1 MARLK
6 SGTRIYGT
14 ATIDTNL
21 VVGSVVTLSSSGI
34 QSTAQINSTSTVS
47 GTNITTGGNVTG
59 SSASCTG
66 NASTAST
73 LQTARNIGG
82 TSFNG
87 GADITPFRS
96 NTLTTV
102 DGGIIQASATTY
114 SVRSASSTPQ
124 QYANGVNWE
133 FKNAAVVGGAGNY
146 AGLLTLAPWAGTSAS
161 TGDPN
166 YQLAFSPVSANSTA
180 VPTLQIRAG
189 IDATWGSWATI
200 LNSTSSLNATNLG
213 SGTVPLARLGASGTA
228 SNTTFLRGDN
238 SWATPTATVSTLTLA
253 TSGTGLS
260 GSASYTG
267 ASPITFTVT
276 SNATNV
282 NTLSTIVARDGSGNF
297 SAGTITASLTG
308 SASNNV
314 LKAGDTMTGQLI
326 STRAN
331 STADGGGQIYLNGT
345 GGNRIDFNIDGV
357 GAPSLTTRSAGTK
370 IVLAAAVSGAAVD
383 YALGIDT
390 FTLWSSVP
398 SSSHQ
403 FKWYAGT
410 TTVGTLSGAGA
421 LSVTGTV
428 SGTNITTGGNVTGS
442 SASVANAVT
451 FNNSG
456 TGDATGTTF
465 NGSAARTISYN
476 TLGAS
481 PLAGSSSLTTTGT
494 VTTGTW
500 SGNFGAVS
508 GVNLTNLTAGNL
520 TGTIPS
526 AVLGNS
532 VHFIGTTSI
541 ALNRATA
548 SQTLTGVSIDGSAG
562 SVANAVT
569 FNSGGTGA
577 ASGTTFNG
585 SAAQT
590 ISHNTLGASPLA
602 GSASIVTTGT
612 VTTGTWSGSF
622 GAVSGANLTTLNASN
637 LSSGTVATARLGTGT
652 ANNTTFLRGDNTW
665 ATVSG
670 GSSITVADD
679 TTTNAVRYIV
689 FEDITSGTSTTIGVA
704 STKLTFNPSTGTLSV
719 DGAVEIGATDSAT
732 QKFSINFNE
741 TTDSLDFDYT
751 A

>member
-383 YALGIDT
+383 YALGIET

-602 GSASIVTTGT
+602 GSTSIVTTGT